1 MSERNKAIVRE
12 LTEEIWNG
20 RKLERIPD
28 FYAPDYVADYRPYAP
43 IRQGHEAIRG
53 MVERAFVTFP
63 DYHEEIRELIAE
75 GDRVVV
81 CLTISGTQTGQ
92 WGPLAPT
99 GKRAEFN
106 EVVVLE
112 FRDGKIVH
120 QRGYAD
126 NLTALQ
132 QLGCT
137 VIPPRRS

>member
-1 MSERNKAIVRE
+1 MSERNKAVVRE

-28 FYAPDYVADYRPYAP
+28 FYAADYVVDYRPYVP
-43 IRQGHEAIRG
+43 IRTGRDAIRET
-53 MVERAFVTFP
+53 VERAFATFP

-75 GDRVVV
+75 GEKVVV

-92 WGPLAPT
+92 WGRLAPT
-99 GKRAEFN
+99 GIRAEFN
-106 EVVVLE
+106 EVAILE
-112 FRDGKIVH
+112 SRDGKIVH
-120 QRGYAD
+120 KRGYAD

-137 VIPPRRS
+137 VIPPRAS